1 MRCVAGAIFHQELMA
16 EARWNRG
23 GRRENEESERE
34 ERVKKM
40 MIWGERCDEAEKLR
54 VIKRE

>member
-40 MIWGERCDEAEKLR
+40 MILGGG
-54 VIKRE
+54 V